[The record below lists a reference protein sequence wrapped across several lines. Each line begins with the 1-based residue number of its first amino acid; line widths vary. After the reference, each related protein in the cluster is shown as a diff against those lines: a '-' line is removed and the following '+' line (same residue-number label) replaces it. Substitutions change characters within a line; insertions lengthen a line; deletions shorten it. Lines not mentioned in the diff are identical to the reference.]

1 MMSAMKI
8 RHEIRYDA
16 PPQDVFAMLADRDFR
31 QKSCDAMGVLS
42 CEIRIQPSG
51 DGMTVVVDQLQPT
64 QGVPSFAKKIAG
76 DATRAVQTEEWTS
89 RTEAVLT
96 VRTPGKPTEIEGR
109 LSLTADGSSTVETF
123 EGEVRAKVPL
133 IGGRLESVMADL
145 FKAGMDKEHSAGV
158 AWLGG
163 EKR

>member
-16 PPQDVFAMLADRDFR
+16 APDDVYAMLADPGFR

-42 CEIRIQPSG
+42 CDIRVEPG
-51 DGMTVVVDQLQPT
+51 TDGMTVVIDQEQPT
-64 QGVPSFAKKIAG
+64 QGVPSFARKIAG
-76 DATRAVQTEEWTS
+76 DSTRAVQTEEWTS
-89 RTEAVLT
+89 HTEATLT
-96 VRTPGKPTEIEGR
+96 VRTPGKPTEIDGR
-109 LSLTADGSSTVETF
+109 LSLAADGAGTVETF

-163 EKR
+163 ETR

>member
-16 PPQDVFAMLADRDFR
+16 APEEVYAMLADPGFR

-42 CEIRIQPSG
+42 CQIRIEPSAT
-51 DGMTVVVDQLQPT
+51 GMTVVIDQMQPT

-76 DATRAVQTEEWTS
+76 DSTRAVQTEEWTS
-89 RTEAVLT
+89 HTEATLT

-109 LSLTADGSSTVETF
+109 LSLVADGSSTVEVF

-145 FKAGMDKEHSAGV
+145 FRAGMDKEHSVGV
-158 AWLGG
+158 AWLGS
-163 EKR
+163 EER